1 MTRHHL
7 LTTTATIAGA
17 SLFMLAPATAQD
29 SAQDSAPGAFVLDE
43 ITVSANLAPTPRD
56 RTGTSVGIL
65 TEDELDKDGD
75 VQLSDHLARLPGVST
90 SRQGPVGAAS
100 NLRIRGADRR
110 YIAVYFDGIRIDD
123 PSLVQT
129 GTDFGP
135 LTTAGIGR
143 VEVLR
148 GSQSALYGGSAV
160 GGVVDISSRRPQR
173 DGISQTARIEGG
185 SFGTLRGEY
194 TLSQRDARGEATLSL
209 SHIRSDGFSA
219 ADENDG
225 NTEADGFESTRIGF
239 NTRYAVSDR
248 LTLGAAAFVQESE
261 VEYDGFVFDPA
272 TFTSRLTDL
281 DNVQD
286 RREGGARVF
295 AEWEA
300 GRSTHQLEA
309 TAYRI
314 RRINDEENTM
324 TGGRDINRFRGT
336 RLGLGYQ
343 GTTEIGPDFT
353 MVYGADLER
362 ERARYDNLSGGSRS
376 TRFAGVFAQA
386 LWAPGEDL
394 DVSATARFDD
404 NSDFG
409 SELTGRLAV
418 AWQATPSLTLRG
430 VAATGFRPPSLDE
443 RFGVYGSFS
452 GNPDLEPET
461 SRSFELGAEQ
471 EFAGGARIGATLF
484 DLQIRNLVQTNAS
497 FTSLENVPGKSRR
510 RGAELMGEVPIGG
523 RVTLGAAYTYTS
535 ARAADGDRLG
545 QVPRHDLTLNLDAAV
560 TDRLTAGLS
569 IQHVADRPDDG
580 FPAQSMSDYTVANA
594 RFGYDISDNIE
605 ATLRIDNIFDE
616 QYQSVAGF
624 GTPDRSVFVGL
635 SSRF

>member
-1 MTRHHL
+1 MTRRHL
-7 LTTTATIAGA
+7 LTTTAAVTGA
-17 SLFMLAPATAQD
+17 SLLMLAPAA
-29 SAQDSAPGAFVLDE
+29 AQDSAPDAFVLDE

-56 RTGTSVGIL
+56 RSGTSVDIL
-65 TEDELDKDGD
+65 TDDDMDRDGD

-90 SRQGPVGAAS
+90 SRQGPAGSAS

-143 VEVLR
+143 VELLR

-173 DGISQTARIEGG
+173 DGLSQTARIEGG
-185 SFGTLRGEY
+185 SFGTLRGDY
-194 TLSQRDARGEATLSL
+194 TLSRRDARGEATLSL

-219 ADENDG
+219 ADENGG
-225 NTEADGFESTRIGF
+225 NTEADGFESTRIGLS
-239 NTRYAVSDR
+239 TRYAVSDQ
-248 LTLGAAAFVQESE
+248 LTLGAAAFLQESE
-261 VEYDGFVFDPA
+261 IEYDGFVTDPV
-272 TFTSRLTDL
+272 TFASTLTDL

-300 GRSTHQLEA
+300 GRSTHLFEA
-309 TAYRI
+309 TAYRL
-314 RRINDEENTM
+314 RRINDEENVT

-336 RLGLGYQ
+336 RLGLAYQ
-343 GTTEIGPDFT
+343 GTTEISPDFT
-353 MVYGADLER
+353 VVYGADIEQ
-362 ERARYDNLSGGSRS
+362 ERARYDSLSGGSRS
-376 TRFAGVFAQA
+376 TGFAGVYAQA

-409 SELTGRLAV
+409 SALTGRLAV

-443 RFGVYGSFS
+443 RFGVYGTFS
-452 GNPDLEPET
+452 GNPDLDPEK

-471 EFAGGARIGATLF
+471 EFAGGARIGVTLF
-484 DLQIRNLVQTNAS
+484 DLRIRNLVQTNAS
-497 FTSLENVPGKSRR
+497 FTSLENVPGTSRR
-510 RGAELMGEVPIGG
+510 RGAELMGELPIGE
-523 RVTLGAAYTYTS
+523 RVTLGAAYTYIS
-535 ARAADGDRLG
+535 ARSADGDRLG
-545 QVPRHDLTLNLDAAV
+545 QVPRHDLALSLDAAV
-560 TDRLTAGLS
+560 TDRLSAGLS
-569 IQHVADRPDDG
+569 LKHVADRPDDG
-580 FPAQSMSDYTVANA
+580 FPAQSMADYTVVNA
-594 RFGYDISDNIE
+594 RFGYDITDTME
-605 ATLRIDNIFDE
+605 ATLRIDNVFDE
-616 QYQSVAGF
+616 QYQQVAGY